1 MMSKKWKTFRKHC
14 FNFTVHAIL
23 YVPSTEKGRW
33 NTRSSRQEV
42 FLRKVVRRICSKFTG
57 EHPYRSAISIKLHSN
72 FIEITF
78 RHGCSPVNLLYIFRI
93 PFLKNIS
100 GWLFLKHLKLL
111 LKNETRN
118 SVKTLTFPLL
128 LTMFSRI
135 FTWPVWAQS
144 WKYQPCAVKA
154 IFLKTCVTWS
164 FKNPF
169 MFQ

>member
-14 FNFTVHAIL
+14 FDFTVHAIL
-23 YVPSTEKGRW
+23 YVPSTEEGRW

-42 FLRKVVRRICSKFTG
+42 FLRKVVLRICSKFTG

-93 PFLKNIS
+93 PFLKNTS

-118 SVKTLTFPLL
+118 SVKTDISVATYN
-128 LTMFSRI
+128 
-135 FTWPVWAQS
+135 V
-144 WKYQPCAVKA
+144 
-154 IFLKTCVTWS
+154 LKNFYVTCVSTKMKVS
-164 FKNPF
+164 AMCSKSYIP
-169 MFQ
+169 